1 MTADASVLL
10 LLSFVNATFRVEIKW
25 CLFLCVL
32 RATCIFRKDYFRKQ
46 CICCKVWFRFEKTHR
61 MRKKC
66 PKNLSVTMLRWMV
79 FFTRTW
85 EKFGW
90 TFRALSLPLHSFHR
104 QKPTEKLNL
113 HLRPMKHH
121 FGGGWHFRSPVLAGT
136 LGLRY
141 WTRERIMRTWVQDGS
156 LRNFN
161 LACSPTS
168 RSSRNFWPPLVLTF
182 VISYFFSANDIAASW
197 APFVGYHW
205 NSDIIADLPTL
216 GFKPSRP
223 AMLPPRPLA

>member
-61 MRKKC
+61 TRKKC

-121 FGGGWHFRSPVLAGT
+121 FGGGWHFRSPVLNTGT
-136 LGLRY
+136 NYEDLS
-141 WTRERIMRTWVQDGS
+141 TRRISEKFQPRLLTNKQKQQK
-156 LRNFN
+156 F
-161 LACSPTS
+161 LAAPRPYFCDFLLLF
-168 RSSRNFWPPLVLTF
+168 REWHSS
-182 VISYFFSANDIAASW
+182 
-197 APFVGYHW
+197 FVGSVCRISLKFRYYCW
-205 NSDIIADLPTL
+205 
-216 GFKPSRP
+216 PSYTRLQTVT
-223 AMLPPRPLA
+223 ASNAST